1 MVTFIEVVRGDMDL
15 THTGKV
21 IVCLSRLMEA
31 QPNRTHVYGALT
43 NLEYTTLYHCTGSKT
58 GHTQPVKYEEG
69 VCMLGVC
76 LSTHLLSQLYL
87 NWKRRLQVATALKTL
102 V

>member
-21 IVCLSRLMEA
+21 IVYLSRLMKA

-43 NLEYTTLYHCTGSKT
+43 NLEYTTIYHCTGSKT

-69 VCMLGVC
+69 VFVGCMSVDT
-76 LSTHLLSQLYL
+76 SPF
-87 NWKRRLQVATALKTL
+87 
-102 V
+102 